1 MPLWGNT
8 DDAANSVSY
17 APSQYNTEANT
28 ANKTALF
35 GNTTAGAIV
44 GGKAVGQ
51 FGVSSAEMANT
62 SGEGGKVTH
71 SGWVLREAGTG
82 PVISVAISNGGT
94 GYTNTDTFTV
104 VSPGANATGTIT
116 TNGTGVITVATLIS
130 GGDSFTDKNPTV
142 TITTSSNTASG
153 GVLTAT
159 AGGRAGRVTY
169 ETLVAMNT
177 ITGDASDDALLPE

>member
-35 GNTTAGAIV
+35 GNTTVGAIV

-51 FGVSSAEMANT
+51 FGVSGAEMANT
-62 SGEGGKVTH
+62 NGEASKVTH

-82 PVISVAISNGGT
+82 SIVSITIDAAGT
-94 GYTNTDTFTV
+94 LYANTDTFTV
-104 VSPGANATGTIT
+104 TSPTANATGTIT
-116 TNGTGVITVATLIS
+116 TDGSGVITSVAITDP
-130 GGDSFTDKNPTV
+130 GAGFTSVNNAV
-142 TITTSSNTASG
+142 TITTATGSG
-153 GVLTAT
+153 ATLTAV
-159 AGGRAGRVTY
+159 AGGRAGRVNY